1 MGVDDHEPCLNR
13 RGRLI
18 YPGDVGCGHTR
29 LLTASPSEP
38 VVAPMSRRKATFTH
52 YLSYVVW
59 HLVSAILWIM
69 PRRTVVILADFLA
82 FLLHRVTRI
91 RRKEVYGNLQL
102 ALGDTHSPEE
112 ISRIARDSYRNG
124 VLTFLEFIRPHALF
138 WEVVGIFRGFDGW
151 DQFEA
156 MGDKPYIIVTGHMGN
171 WESLGE
177 IGIRKAGIPHFVA
190 FMKPMHNPLVNDS
203 IVKQR
208 MKIGLELI
216 STSAGSFKAAV
227 TAARE
232 KKILVFLADQDA
244 RRNGIFVDFFGTP
257 ASTAEGAA
265 MFAHRLN
272 LPLLCTF
279 SIRNNDALRTLRI
292 EIAPAIFPDP
302 TTERDADV
310 LRLTQ
315 THAKYLE
322 DVVRRH
328 PGSYFWLHR
337 RWKTR
342 PKNKRQKSVDE

>member
-1 MGVDDHEPCLNR
+1 
-13 RGRLI
+13 
-18 YPGDVGCGHTR
+18 
-29 LLTASPSEP
+29 
-38 VVAPMSRRKATFTH
+38 
-52 YLSYVVW
+52 
-59 HLVSAILWIM
+59 
-69 PRRTVVILADFLA
+69 
-82 FLLHRVTRI
+82 
-91 RRKEVYGNLQL
+91 
-102 ALGDTHSPEE
+102 
-112 ISRIARDSYRNG
+112 
-124 VLTFLEFIRPHALF
+124 
-138 WEVVGIFRGFDGW
+138 
-151 DQFEA
+151 
-156 MGDKPYIIVTGHMGN
+156 
-171 WESLGE
+171 
-177 IGIRKAGIPHFVA
+177 
-190 FMKPMHNPLVNDS
+190 
-203 IVKQR
+203 
-208 MKIGLELI
+208 
-216 STSAGSFKAAV
+216 
-227 TAARE
+227 
-232 KKILVFLADQDA
+232 
-244 RRNGIFVDFFGTP
+244 VDFFGTP